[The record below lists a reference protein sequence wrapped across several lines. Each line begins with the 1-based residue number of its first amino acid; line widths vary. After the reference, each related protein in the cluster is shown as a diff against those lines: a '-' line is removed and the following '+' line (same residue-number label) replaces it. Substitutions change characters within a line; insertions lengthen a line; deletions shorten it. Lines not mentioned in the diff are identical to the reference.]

1 MCIVHRLDSN
11 FWKIL
16 SLKSEGLFILTPD
29 FSSLAR
35 IVAQT
40 RMDSEKLRISESLE
54 LLQASWSSSLFQ
66 SKDREIVNSLMNM
79 ETGIAQGYRGPV
91 KSNFV
96 QKWQMTL
103 SKSDDWQWCWTATVN
118 DRQSFYSATSIF
130 AFGENVWAAASKGR
144 FGLAVFRTAGLLETS
159 KSRYCIG

>member
-11 FWKIL
+11 LWKIL

-40 RMDSEKLRISESLE
+40 RMDSEKTDFRILGIAAGKLIILSFPI
-54 LLQASWSSSLFQ
+54 QRQ
-66 SKDREIVNSLMNM
+66 GDRELVD
-79 ETGIAQGYRGPV
+79 EHGIAQGYRGPV

-96 QKWQMTL
+96 QKWQMAL

>member
-1 MCIVHRLDSN
+1 MKYPN

-16 SLKSEGLFILTPD
+16 SLKTEGLFILTPD

-54 LLQASWSSSLFQ
+54 LKGKLIILSFPIQRQ
-66 SKDREIVNSLMNM
+66 EDRELVD
-79 ETGIAQGYRGPV
+79 EHGIAQGYRGPV

-96 QKWQMTL
+96 QKWQMAL

>member
-1 MCIVHRLDSN
+1 MHC
-11 FWKIL
+11 
-16 SLKSEGLFILTPD
+16 
-29 FSSLAR
+29 SSLGLKFLEDFVSKNWG
-35 IVAQT
+35 IVYLDT
-40 RMDSEKLRISESLE
+40 WLLLVGENCRSNKNGFGKTDLELRISESLE
-54 LLQASWSSSLFQ
+54 LLQASWSSFPIQ
-66 SKDREIVNSLMNM
+66 RQGDRELVD
-79 ETGIAQGYRGPV
+79 EHGIAQGCRGPV

-96 QKWQMTL
+96 QKWQVAL